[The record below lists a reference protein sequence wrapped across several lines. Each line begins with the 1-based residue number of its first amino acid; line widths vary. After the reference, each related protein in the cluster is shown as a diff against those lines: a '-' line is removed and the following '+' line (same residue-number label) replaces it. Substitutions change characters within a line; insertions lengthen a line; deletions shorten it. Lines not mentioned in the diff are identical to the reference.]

1 MTGPASPP
9 PDAPSDPLLALD
21 RRSGLPEALRVLA
34 EAFPR
39 ADWEAHAN
47 FGELVRFW
55 MDRHLMFRRILA
67 ALHDDA
73 LALEA
78 GQLDPQ
84 RHGARLVRYG
94 GLLVN
99 ELHHHHQ
106 IEDHHYFPQL
116 VGLVPEIDRAFDLL
130 ETDHEA
136 IDPML
141 HDLAGQ
147 MNAVLRE
154 GGPVGALDEALMRF
168 ERLLDRHLTD
178 EEEIVVPVILKSGFV
193 G

>member
-1 MTGPASPP
+1 MSKPL
-9 PDAPSDPLLALD
+9 DPSLALD
-21 RRSGLPEALRVLA
+21 RRDGLPDALRVLE
-34 EAFPR
+34 EAFPK
-39 ADWEAHAN
+39 AQWAQHPN

-55 MDRHLMFRRILA
+55 MDRHNMFRQITA

-73 LALEA
+73 QAVMA
-78 GQLDPQ
+78 QQMDP
-84 RHGARLVRYG
+84 RSHGARLVRYG

-99 ELHHHHQ
+99 ELHNHHQ

-130 ETDHEA
+130 ETDHES

-141 HDLAGQ
+141 HDLTAE
-147 MNAVLRE
+147 MNAVLQG
-154 GGPVGALDEALMRF
+154 GGPVGRFDEALLAF
-168 ERLLDRHLTD
+168 DRLLDRHLTD
-178 EEEIVVPVILKSGFV
+178 EEEIIVPVILKSGFT

>member
-1 MTGPASPP
+1 M
-9 PDAPSDPLLALD
+9 LALD
-21 RRSGLPEALRVLA
+21 TRAGLPDALRVLA

-39 ADWEAHAN
+39 DGWEGHEN

-55 MDRHLMFRRILA
+55 MDRHLMFRRITQ
-67 ALHDDA
+67 ALHEDA
-73 LALEA
+73 LAAQA
-78 GQLDPQ
+78 GTLDP
-84 RHGARLVRYG
+84 RSHANRLSRYG

-99 ELHHHHQ
+99 ELHGHHQ

-116 VGLVPEIDRAFDLL
+116 IGLAPEVDRAFDLL

-141 HDLAGQ
+141 HDLAGE
-147 MNAVLRE
+147 MNAVLQ
-154 GGPVGALDEALMRF
+154 GGSVAQFDAALLQFEAL
-168 ERLLDRHLTD
+168 LNRHLTD
-178 EEEIVVPVILKSGFV
+178 EEDIVVPVILKSGFR